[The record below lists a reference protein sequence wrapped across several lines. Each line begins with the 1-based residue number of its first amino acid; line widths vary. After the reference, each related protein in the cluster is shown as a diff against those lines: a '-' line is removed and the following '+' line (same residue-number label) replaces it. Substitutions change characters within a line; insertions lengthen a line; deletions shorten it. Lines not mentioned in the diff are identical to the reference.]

1 MLSQVST
8 SNFPWNLFSTSNSLE
23 IYFSVHI
30 FYFLKI
36 IITYAFAA
44 YSVRPFN
51 NEEDDRHDGGFFGF
65 HGFPFNHDDMFRQLD
80 EAFSNMMK
88 NFGAFDG
95 HFPDQEQGMSHILC
109 IAAVT
114 THKWSIFGSS
124 FFEMTITHYKCWS
137 SNSVLFSSSVE
148 MNDRMCALSFMT
160 YFICMYSGR
169 SRILCGANVESR
181 VRPKMSESG
190 VLGMGQ
196 SFSSQWALKVFLL
209 SSYS

>member
-1 MLSQVST
+1 
-8 SNFPWNLFSTSNSLE
+8 
-23 IYFSVHI
+23 
-30 FYFLKI
+30 
-36 IITYAFAA
+36 
-44 YSVRPFN
+44 
-51 NEEDDRHDGGFFGF
+51 
-65 HGFPFNHDDMFRQLD
+65 
-80 EAFSNMMK
+80 
-88 NFGAFDG
+88 
-95 HFPDQEQGMSHILC
+95 
-109 IAAVT
+109 
-114 THKWSIFGSS
+114 
-124 FFEMTITHYKCWS
+124 MTITHYKCWS